1 MLAIMI
7 ILSVLIGFGA
17 WALCAASSIYHDDY
31 EEDDDD
37 E

>member
-31 EEDDDD
+31 EEDGDD

>member
-1 MLAIMI
+1 MIAIMI

-17 WALCAASSIYHDDY
+17 WALCAASSIYHDEY
-31 EEDDDD
+31 EEDDD